1 MLTAQSHYPTNQ
13 SIGLFGAGLGDA
25 DSRSMLWGLVS
36 TASSAVSFYHGYK
49 RNDSLAWG
57 LAWGFMGAIFPIIT
71 PIYAYAK
78 KPGFAKRAR

>member
-1 MLTAQSHYPTNQ
+1 MLTAQSHYPTDQ
-13 SIGLFGAGLGDA
+13 SIGLFGAEEG
-25 DSRSMLWGLVS
+25 STRTMFWGLVS

-71 PIYAYAK
+71 PIYAYVK
-78 KPGFAKRAR
+78 KPGFAKRA